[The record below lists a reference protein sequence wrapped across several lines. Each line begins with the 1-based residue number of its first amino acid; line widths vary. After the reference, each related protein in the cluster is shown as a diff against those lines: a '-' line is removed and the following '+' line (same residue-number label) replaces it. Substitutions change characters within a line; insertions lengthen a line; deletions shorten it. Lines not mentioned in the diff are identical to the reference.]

1 MCLQWGRL
9 QHCGQLVQVWSPRGG
24 FTPRYRYQTQLFH
37 RAWQLS
43 EQQQSHQ
50 TTTPSLNRNIN
61 ICLQEWQYMH
71 QQHPTSKHLNQRH
84 VTRICHCCCNR
95 SCCGCASMHPHPR
108 SQPSVTPKS
117 NHTPQASDLTKS
129 KAINSHALG
138 NVLTLACTSAI
149 QPEQPQHWANEQVN
163 PQGDHGH
170 LSLKASIK
178 RSCNMSLYT
187 LECMPALHM
196 GVWPHMGCIPYNTV
210 LKSTRSQQELG
221 TTL

>member
-1 MCLQWGRL
+1 MPSGMAIHTPATSNFEAFEPKACHTNMPLLLQPLMLRL
-9 QHCGQLVQVWSPRGG
+9 CKH
-24 FTPRYRYQTQLFH
+24 
-37 RAWQLS
+37 
-43 EQQQSHQ
+43 
-50 TTTPSLNRNIN
+50 
-61 ICLQEWQYMH
+61 MH
-71 QQHPTSKHLNQRH
+71 
-84 VTRICHCCCNR
+84 
-95 SCCGCASMHPHPR
+95 AHPR

-117 NHTPQASDLTKS
+117 NHTPQASDSTKS

-138 NVLTLACTSAI
+138 NMLTLACTSAI

-196 GVWPHMGCIPYNTV
+196 GVWPHMGCMPYNTV